1 MTSLPEYLSR
11 VTELTD
17 RTLQEVLPAESVFPG
32 SIHAV
37 MRYSTFAG
45 GKRLRPALIM
55 AAHEACGGAFGADRS
70 VLLASAAYEMFHT
83 FSLIHDDLPC
93 MDDDDLRRGKPTAH
107 KAFNEALAVLGGDA
121 LCILAFE
128 CLARIGRADVLRE
141 TAAALGTD
149 GMIGGQVVDIES
161 EGKPADRKT
170 VDYIHQKKTA
180 ALITA
185 SVRVGAMLAGAPEE
199 VLKRL
204 TAYGQHVGLAF
215 QIVDDIL
222 DEEESTEQLGK
233 DAQSD
238 RERGKATYPAVCGLE
253 QSKRHAEELVRL
265 AHEDIAPLGPKAE
278 TLRTIAAFIR
288 ERRK

>member
-1 MTSLPEYLSR
+1 
-11 VTELTD
+11 
-17 RTLQEVLPAESVFPG
+17 
-32 SIHAV
+32 
-37 MRYSTFAG
+37 
-45 GKRLRPALIM
+45 M
-55 AAHEACGGAFGADRS
+55 AAHEACGGAFGTDRS
-70 VLLASAAYEMFHT
+70 VLLAAAAYEMFHT

-107 KAFNEALAVLGGDA
+107 RAFSEALAVLGGDA

-128 CLARIGRADVLRE
+128 CLARIGRADILRE

-161 EGKPADRKT
+161 EGKAVDRKT

-185 SVRVGAMLAGAPEE
+185 SVKVGAMLGGAPEQ
-199 VLKRL
+199 VLRRL
-204 TAYGQHVGLAF
+204 TAYGGHMGLVY

-222 DEEESTEQLGK
+222 DEEGSTEQLGK
-233 DAQSD
+233 DARSD
-238 RERGKATYPAVCGLE
+238 REAGKATYPSVYGMAE
-253 QSKRHAEELVRL
+253 SKRRADELLRL
-265 AHEDIAPLGPKAE
+265 AREDVAPLGARAE
-278 TLRTIAAFIR
+278 MLAAIAAFVR